1 MTDSVVNDWGKKRTG
16 VGSTIKYILCMLA
29 CLSLVLPHMGRQ
41 CKKCLPV
48 VQSGMGMHCLRM
60 LRQEDCKLKPRLIT
74 ILRPLLE
81 RNGKRKEGRREG
93 WRNIWKE
100 DGDET

>member
-1 MTDSVVNDWGKKRTG
+1 
-16 VGSTIKYILCMLA
+16 MLA